1 MFEKRLKFR
10 RCSGLVTGDAGAQN
24 GASDSTDQEKLV
36 IQQYLYYLI
45 LSYVKCWEP
54 FDVKGD
60 SFFYRRGQWQLGT
73 GGNRLPV
80 AMIRHNFHHE
90 SYRKDKIYDDKKLPL
105 FILHKL
111 PNNASK
117 ISNSQSF

>member
-1 MFEKRLKFR
+1 MDSNGILRGSYWDFNRIHQWSNEKTLVDGLKNW
-10 RCSGLVTGDAGAQN
+10 D
-24 GASDSTDQEKLV
+24 
-36 IQQYLYYLI
+36 LYYLI
-45 LSYVKCWEP
+45 LSYVKCWDP